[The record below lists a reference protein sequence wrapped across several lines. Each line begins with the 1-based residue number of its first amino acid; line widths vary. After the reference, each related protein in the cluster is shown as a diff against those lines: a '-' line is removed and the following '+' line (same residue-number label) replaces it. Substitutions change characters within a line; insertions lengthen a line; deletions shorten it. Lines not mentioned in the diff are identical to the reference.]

1 MEENKQQMGKERK
14 MSWKDKMTK
23 DDEKWFNKHFN
34 RKNQPIKHY
43 KLTFNKE
50 VLLSDV
56 PYPVCRAKKSELIR
70 TGSYNGMEH
79 LLKIERDYSQIL

>member
-1 MEENKQQMGKERK
+1 

-23 DDEKWFNKHFN
+23 KDEKWFDKHFN
-34 RKNQPIKHY
+34 KMNQLIKHY

-50 VLLSDV
+50 VLLSNA

-70 TGSYNGMEH
+70 TGAYNSMEH
-79 LLKIERDYSQIL
+79 LLKIERDYSQTL